1 MAVDA
6 EPLGGMKRTHYCGK
20 LGKNVLQEK
29 VTIMGWVNKRRDHG
43 GLIFVDL
50 RDRYGIVQV
59 VFSPDVN
66 SEAFEKAEKV
76 RGEFVLAVTGFVSL
90 RPAGTENK
98 NIFTGEI
105 EIYAEEL
112 KILNPAKTPPFYI
125 QDNVDVD
132 ESLRLEYRY
141 LDLRRPEMQQNFV
154 LRHKVVKA
162 IRDYFDNN
170 EFLEIETPMLT
181 KSTPEGARDYLVP
194 SRINP
199 GRFYAL
205 PQSPQIFKQ
214 ILMVSGIDR
223 YFQIARCFRD
233 EDLRA
238 DRQPEFTQLD
248 VEMSYIEEDELFN
261 LIENLMSYIFKN
273 VLDIE
278 IETPFL
284 KLSYEEAMNRFGSD
298 KPDIRFGMELRDI
311 SHIAENCEFK
321 VFNQAVFSGG
331 KVKGINAENCGY
343 YSRKEI
349 DELTDFVSIYNAK
362 GLAWIVI
369 EDDDIKSPIK
379 KFLKNE
385 EINEII
391 SILNGKPGD
400 LLLFVADKEKIA
412 TEALGH
418 LRLEIAKRENIIPHD
433 EYKFVWV
440 KDFPLFEWNDEE
452 KRYFAMHHPFTSPKE
467 EDRLMRDEDPSNINA
482 KAYDLA
488 LNGVEIGGGSI
499 RIHRRDVQEK
509 IFSLLGM
516 TKDEAYQKFGFLL
529 NAFEYGT
536 PPHGG
541 IAFGLDR
548 MVMILAGDDNIRDV
562 IAFPKTQSATDLMT
576 GSPSEVDP
584 KQLEELYLKIIS
596 KKDTAKNK
604 N

>member
-1 MAVDA
+1 MAVDV
-6 EPLGGMKRTHYCGK
+6 EPLNGMKRTHYCGR
-20 LGKNVLQEK
+20 LGKNELQKK
-29 VTIMGWVNKRRDHG
+29 VTIMGWANKRRDHG
-43 GLIFVDL
+43 GLIFIDL

-59 VFSPDVN
+59 VFSPDVDK
-66 SEAFEKAEKV
+66 EAFEKAEKV
-76 RGEFVLAVTGFVSL
+76 RGEFVLAVTGSVSL
-90 RPAGTENK
+90 RPSGTENK

-105 EIYAEEL
+105 EVYADEL

-125 QDNVDVD
+125 QENVDVD

-141 LDLRRPEMQQNFV
+141 LDLRRPGMQQNFI

-162 IRDYFDNN
+162 IRDFFDNN
-170 EFLEIETPMLT
+170 EFIEVETPMLT

-199 GRFYAL
+199 GKFYAL

-214 ILMVSGIDR
+214 ILMVSGIDK
-223 YFQIARCFRD
+223 YFQIAKCFRD

-248 VEMSYIEEDELFN
+248 VELSYIEEDDLFS
-261 LIENLMSYIFKN
+261 LIEDMMSYVFKN
-273 VLDIE
+273 VLNIDIN
-278 IETPFL
+278 TPFM
-284 KLSYEEAMNRFGSD
+284 KLSYEESMDRFGTD
-298 KPDIRFGMELRDI
+298 KPDIRFGMELQDI
-311 SHIAENCEFK
+311 SNLAKNCEFK
-321 VFNQAVFSGG
+321 VFNQAFLSGG

-349 DELTDFVSIYNAK
+349 DDLTDFVSIYNAK
-362 GLAWIVI
+362 GLAWFII
-369 EDDDIKSPIK
+369 ENDDIKSPIK
-379 KFLKNE
+379 KYFKKE
-385 EINEII
+385 ELDEII
-391 SILNGKPGD
+391 SLLNGKPGD

-412 TEALGH
+412 AEALGH
-418 LRLEIAKRENIIPHD
+418 LRIEIARRENIIPQD
-433 EYKFVWV
+433 EYKFAWV
-440 KDFPLFEWNDEE
+440 KDFPLFEWNEEE

-467 EDRLMRDEDPSNINA
+467 EDKLISDVDPSSIKA
-482 KAYDLA
+482 RAYDLA

-509 IFSLLGM
+509 MFSLLGM

-548 MVMILAGDDNIRDV
+548 IVMILADRNNIRDV

-576 GSPSEVDP
+576 GSPSEIDS
-584 KQLEELYLKIIS
+584 KQLEELHLKTIP
-596 KKDTAKNK
+596 KKETKD
-604 N
+604 